1 MTERVIRITR
11 DLYESL
17 PQIYQVI
24 AQIGEQSGQVVI
36 VDDEPV
42 SKKKKT
48 GPEIAIPAATP
59 ETLVSDRV

>member
-1 MTERVIRITR
+1 MSGRVIRIPR

-36 VDDEPV
+36 VEDQSE
-42 SKKKKT
+42 SKQKKSS
-48 GPEIAIPAATP
+48 
-59 ETLVSDRV
+59 VH